1 MTVRVLDDAT
11 ICLEGDC
18 PVADAEPLLAHL
30 LATPKAIVDWRK
42 CRHAHLAVVQVLM
55 ASGARLQ
62 GPPANAFLR
71 LWVEALL
78 ISGG

>member
-1 MTVRVLDDAT
+1 MTVRITDGAT

-18 PVADAEPLLAHL
+18 PVADAEPLLAQL
-30 LATPKAIVDWRK
+30 IATPDAVVDWRR
-42 CRHAHLAVVQVLM
+42 CRHAHMAVVQVLM

-78 ISGG
+78 VSSA

>member
-1 MTVRVLDDAT
+1 MTVRLADSAT

-18 PVADAEPLLAHL
+18 TVADAEPLLTHII
-30 LATPKAIVDWRK
+30 ATPNAVIDWRQ
-42 CRHAHLAVVQVLM
+42 CRQAHMAVVQVLL
-55 ASGARLQ
+55 ASGVALR

-78 ISGG
+78 VSGA

>member
-1 MTVRVLDDAT
+1 MSVRVAADAT

-18 PVADAEPLLAHL
+18 PVTDAEPLLAHL
-30 LATPKAIVDWRK
+30 IAAPRALVDWRN

-55 ASGARLQ
+55 ASGARLH

-78 ISGG
+78 ISGR